1 MARQVVV
8 TALNV
13 DGGSE
18 VLGIGVGPAR
28 TGLLLRGQYRAATDA
43 PRHLVARMA
52 QTWPRCDVGW
62 TRVTAPASD
71 SEPE

>member
-13 DGGSE
+13 DGGRE

-28 TGLLLRGQYRAATDA
+28 TGLLLRGQYRAATDV
-43 PRHLVARMA
+43 PRHLVA
-52 QTWPRCDVGW
+52 QWPKHGPDVTSVG
-62 TRVTAPASD
+62 PA
-71 SEPE
+71 